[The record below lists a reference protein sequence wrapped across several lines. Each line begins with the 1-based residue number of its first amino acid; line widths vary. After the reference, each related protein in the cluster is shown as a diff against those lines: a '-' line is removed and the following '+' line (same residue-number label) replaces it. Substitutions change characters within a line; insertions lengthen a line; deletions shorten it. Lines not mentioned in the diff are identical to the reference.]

1 MWHVMRTAAVALLPL
16 VLLASACS
24 GGPATPVAA
33 LPSTGANPP
42 TAAPAPSSP
51 APPPPVRWH
60 VTVRY
65 LPLAIRDGMIA
76 TGTWHQGCPVPL
88 HDLRLVTVSY
98 WGFDGVGHVG
108 RLVTNRDAAG
118 PIATALHELWS
129 ARFPIRRMI
138 PIQAFGASDD
148 RSMAKDNTA
157 VFNCRDVRGASV
169 WSQHAYG
176 RAIDI
181 NPRENPEVKGSLV
194 LPRNAHA
201 FVDRSRRRKGMIFPG
216 DVVVRVFTAV
226 GWGWG
231 GYWRSLKDWQH
242 FSANGR

>member
-1 MWHVMRTAAVALLPL
+1 MWQGMRRLAQVPLLI
-16 VLLASACS
+16 VLLLSACS
-24 GGPATPVAA
+24 GQPATTVATGPSPVESPVKAS
-33 LPSTGANPP
+33 PSP
-42 TAAPAPSSP
+42 TPA
-51 APPPPVRWH
+51 PPVRWH
-60 VTVRY
+60 VTIRH
-65 LPLAIRDGMIA
+65 LPLAIRDGMVA
-76 TGTWHQGCPVPL
+76 TGTWHEGCPVPL
-88 HDLRLVTVSY
+88 QDLRLVTLSY

-108 RLVTNRDAAG
+108 RLVTNRDAAS
-118 PIATALHELWS
+118 PIATALHALWN

-138 PIQAFGASDD
+138 PIQAFGASDN

-181 NPRENPEVKGSLV
+181 NPRENPGVKGSMV
-194 LPRNAHA
+194 LPKNARA
-201 FVDRSRRRKGMIFPG
+201 YVDRSHRRKGMIFPG
-216 DVVVRVFTAV
+216 NVVVRAFAAV

-231 GYWRSLKDWQH
+231 GYWHSLKDWQH